1 MGLWMCIIGLHLLLS
16 IRVEAHLLK
25 QAVKLLQRIEV
36 QRDPTLTLLPA
47 ELQSDLGS
55 KMKRQPL
62 LQIDDVRRWLD
73 SIGSR

>member
-1 MGLWMCIIGLHLLLS
+1 MDRWQCIIGLRLLLS

-25 QAVKLLQRIEV
+25 QAVELLQRIEV
-36 QRDPTLTLLPA
+36 QRDPALALLPA
-47 ELQSDLGS
+47 ELQSNLGS

-62 LQIDDVRRWLD
+62 FQIDDVRRWLD